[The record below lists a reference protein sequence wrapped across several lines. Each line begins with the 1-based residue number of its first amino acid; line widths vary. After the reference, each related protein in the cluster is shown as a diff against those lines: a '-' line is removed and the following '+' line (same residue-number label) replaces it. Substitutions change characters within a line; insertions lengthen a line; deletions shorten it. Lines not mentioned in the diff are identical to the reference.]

1 MSLLQGLRI
10 VSRIPGK
17 TEDQEGQ
24 DPKNVSGIM
33 IGGNNGSH

>member
-10 VSRIPGK
+10 VPRIPGK

-24 DPKNVSGIM
+24 DPKMFLVSW
-33 IGGNNGSH
+33 